1 MICGFHFV
9 CVRMQNK
16 SSRSEESLLVFTYRN
31 IQSEAAELSSNAP
44 RLINRD
50 PSAVEE
56 TSCEQN
62 HRRLPYIELHSET
75 QCVRVLL
82 SLHENGESTKTCVS
96 GRTEQLTQLF
106 LWQPAEAWNC
116 QLCFTERHFDW
127 SQGSKLHR
135 YPPSNLSTQILKIIT
150 GPAVSSRAVSLKTA
164 ICFNL
169 WSSINS
175 SHSALFPAVV
185 YRDQMTLLPN
195 AI

>member
-1 MICGFHFV
+1 MDYYTIQTLSASNAPVLMICGFHFV
-9 CVRMQNK
+9 CVLMQNK

-31 IQSEAAELSSNAP
+31 IQSEAAEVSSNAP

-106 LWQPAEAWNC
+106 L
-116 QLCFTERHFDW
+116 
-127 SQGSKLHR
+127 
-135 YPPSNLSTQILKIIT
+135 QILLRGSNRQPLNNQLRHET
-150 GPAVSSRAVSLKTA
+150 VSCASQRDTLTDLRAPNFTDILHL
-164 ICFNL
+164 ICQRK
-169 WSSINS
+169 
-175 SHSALFPAVV
+175 
-185 YRDQMTLLPN
+185 Y
-195 AI
+195 

>member
-1 MICGFHFV
+1 MDFYTIQTLSASNAPVLLIRGFHFV
-9 CVRMQNK
+9 LMQNK
-16 SSRSEESLLVFTYRN
+16 SSRSEESLLVFTDRN
-31 IQSEAAELSSNAP
+31 IQVEAAEVSSNAP

-106 LWQPAEAWNC
+106 L
-116 QLCFTERHFDW
+116 
-127 SQGSKLHR
+127 
-135 YPPSNLSTQILKIIT
+135 QILLRGSNRQPQNNQLRHET
-150 GPAVSSRAVSLKTA
+150 VSCASQRDTLTDLRAPNFTDILHL
-164 ICFNL
+164 ICQRK
-169 WSSINS
+169 
-175 SHSALFPAVV
+175 
-185 YRDQMTLLPN
+185 Y
-195 AI
+195 